1 MDNSNITKENV
12 SNAHLLSMQI
22 HNTSIDSDALF
33 TQGDDVVFIY
43 HQGQQYSLRRTRN
56 GKLILTK

>member
-1 MDNSNITKENV
+1 MNKSNLTKESI
-12 SNAHLLSMQI
+12 SNTHLLSVQM
-22 HNTSIDSDALF
+22 HNMSISSDALF